1 MLHIGSGYIV
11 PLKQVVMILDAHSA
25 DARAYLSRMNKSA
38 RIVRVD
44 AGDKTLIVCAG
55 RHGETCYLSPIA
67 PRTLAQRFEGSG
79 RRTPDI
85 RIGGMK

>member
-38 RIVRVD
+38 HVVRID

-55 RHGETCYLSPIA
+55 KHGETCYLSPIA
-67 PRTLAQRFEGSG
+67 PRTLAQRFEGG
-79 RRTPDI
+79 VRRSPDI